1 MSLSIDIC
9 IYPKNHVK
17 YFPIQIQRGDDM
29 NVNTILNYVDL
40 RGDLLTTQ
48 FPYNEIDAL
57 IFSELAYV
65 NLDPRSLNPYINLL
79 YGWLYQKYV
88 QRNQSLSDQGT
99 SKNSDSQS

>member
-1 MSLSIDIC
+1 
-9 IYPKNHVK
+9 
-17 YFPIQIQRGDDM
+17 M

-65 NLDPRSLNPYINLL
+65 NLDQIMNPYINLL
-79 YGWLYQKYV
+79 YGWSIKNMSKGINHYLI
-88 QRNQSLSDQGT
+88 RT